1 MVEIALLRQFFW
13 LQCRHCSLQEA
24 AGSLQEAAAA
34 AEGPL
39 KRLPGDEMKLHS
51 MVEIALLVQFFGF
64 SAITVAAQGAAAA
77 ARGPLQ
83 PPGGRC
89 SRLEAAPVPALK
101 PKIGLIKQFPPYYVV
116 SFHHY

>member
-1 MVEIALLRQFFW
+1 MPIFW
-13 LQCRHCSLQEA
+13 LQCRHCC
-24 AGSLQEAAAA
+24 LQEAAAA

-39 KRLPGDEMKLHS
+39 KRPVPLPGDEMKLHS

-64 SAITVAAQGAAAA
+64 SAVTVAAQGAAAA

-89 SRLEAAPVPALK
+89 SRLEAAAAAPVPALK